1 MDQMDQTWI
10 KPNQTRIK
18 QKSMFLTAIKPN
30 LTEIK
35 HN

>member
-10 KPNQTRIK
+10 KRNQTQIK
-18 QKSMFLTAIKPN
+18 QKSMFLTAIKPH
-30 LTEIK
+30 LKEIK